1 MSEHDVQELRIGA
14 RRHLALVW
22 EMAQLTDQ
30 VEDVETTRLIKILKE
45 HPEYYEVWDHL
56 EEYGDEDVEI
66 DGVSPILHVNI
77 HGTIENQLA
86 DDTPPFVAKALL
98 KLTDNGVSRH
108 EAIHVIGN
116 ALAEQIWT
124 MMAQGQEY
132 DQEKYRHDVNRYV
145 SERLAWEA
153 ELGAKTKHKK
163 KKARRARRRKRQVR

>member
-1 MSEHDVQELRIGA
+1 MSEHDLKELRIGV
-14 RRHLALVW
+14 RRHLSLVW
-22 EMAQLTDQ
+22 ETAQLTDQ

-66 DGVSPILHVNI
+66 DGVSPIMHINI
-77 HGTIENQLA
+77 HGVIENQLA

-98 KLTDNGVSRH
+98 KLTNNGVSRH

-124 MMAQGQEY
+124 MMAQKQEY
-132 DQEKYRHDVNRYV
+132 DQIKYQQDINRYV

-153 ELGAKTKHKK
+153 ELRAKTKHKK
-163 KKARRARRRKRQVR
+163 KAKRARRRQR